1 MDKLDYESVKDLL
14 HTKYIG
20 RNIVY
25 LEKTT
30 STNDIAK
37 KLGDEGAVE
46 GTVVIAEEQSA
57 GRGRMGRKWAT
68 HRGDAIAM
76 TLLLRP
82 EIPVKDAPSI
92 TPILALS
99 AVQGIMDSCQ
109 IECGIKWPNDVV
121 LDRKKVSGIL
131 TEMKAAG
138 SMVGYIVVG
147 IGLNINQEEFEEDI
161 KDIAVS
167 LKKFTGINYD
177 RRKIISAVL
186 NRFEENY
193 DMFKE
198 HGISYF
204 KEELKKYS
212 VLIGKRINISLVE
225 DGFEGEAM
233 DIGDDGSL
241 IVRKDDGKLKR
252 VISGEVTLSGYY
264 VCRN

>member
-1 MDKLDYESVKDLL
+1 MYKLDYESVKDLL

-37 KLGDEGAVE
+37 KLGDEGASE
-46 GTVVIAEEQSA
+46 GTVVIAEEQSK

-68 HRGDAIAM
+68 HRGEAIAM

-82 EIPVKDAPSI
+82 EIHVKDAPSI

-99 AVQGIMDSCQ
+99 TVQGIMEAYK

-121 LDRKKVSGIL
+121 LNRKKLSGIL

-138 SMVGYIVVG
+138 NMVGNIVVG
-147 IGLNINQEEFEEDI
+147 IGLNINQEEFEEEI
-161 KDIAVS
+161 QDIAIS
-167 LKKFTGINYD
+167 LKKFSGIDYD
-177 RRKIISAVL
+177 RRKIISAIL
-186 NRFEENY
+186 NRFEDNY

-198 HGISYF
+198 HGISCF
-204 KEELKKYS
+204 REDLKKYS
-212 VLIGKRINISLVE
+212 VLIGERVKISLIE
-225 DGFEGEAM
+225 DEFEGEAV
-233 DIGDDGSL
+233 DISDDGSL
-241 IVRKDDGKLKR
+241 LVKKDDGEIR
-252 VISGEVTLSGYY
+252 NVISGEVTLNGYY
-264 VCRN
+264 VCKD